1 MLDWK
6 GNYNTRER
14 IELLEKF
21 TLLFVERKITCK
33 VLINNF
39 YDIHNWLKYP
49 LSQPSI
55 PFGIEIRE
63 IDLLGNEQHELSS
76 RIIFSYLNLTFAKL
90 LSFCLL
96 RGSLQ
101 IDSKSSTIKSNT

>member
-76 RIIFSYLNLTFAKL
+76 RIIFSYLNSDFCQALKF
-90 LSFCLL
+90 LSCA
-96 RGSLQ
+96 
-101 IDSKSSTIKSNT
+101 